1 MEIEEEIR
9 VNPIPK
15 SSNSS
20 YRLSA
25 CVELFELFKNMGQ
38 TEMPN
43 SGKILLTGNALEKIK
58 KGIVRSIFKTYI
70 LLFQRQ

>member
-15 SSNSS
+15 SCNSS
-20 YRLSA
+20 YRLSV
-25 CVELFELFKNMGQ
+25 CVELFELFKNMRQ

-43 SGKILLTGNALEKIK
+43 SGKVLLTGKALEKIK
-58 KGIVRSIFKTYI
+58 E
-70 LLFQRQ
+70 

>member
-1 MEIEEEIR
+1 MEIEEENR
-9 VNPIPK
+9 VNLIPK

-25 CVELFELFKNMGQ
+25 CVELFELFKNMEQ

-43 SGKILLTGNALEKIK
+43 SGKTLLTGTALEKNQEGTVK
-58 KGIVRSIFKTYI
+58 SIF
-70 LLFQRQ
+70 